1 MHKHVLRNRD
11 YIYCCTSLCNNYRV
25 PRKYLLRRRAERRD
39 ETRRRIVDAAIAL
52 HTTVGPA
59 RTTVS
64 AVAQRA
70 GVQRHT
76 VYSHFPDERSLGLA
90 CSGRFLQQH
99 PLPDAARWRRI
110 VDPGRRLRHA
120 LAEVY
125 DYYERHAAQLAPI
138 LRDAEV
144 HQSTREM
151 VEQRLGP
158 RMAAMVAVLAEPFR
172 SRGRRG
178 VRLRATIHLALAI
191 STWRTLAAAMP
202 REEVVEAALRAARAQ

>member
-1 MHKHVLRNRD
+1 MHKDVLRNRT
-11 YIYCCTSLCNNYRV
+11 IYYCTYLCNNYHV
-25 PRKYLLRRRAERRD
+25 PRKYQLRRRAERQD

-76 VYSHFPDERSLGLA
+76 VYSHFADERSLGLA
-90 CSGRFLQQH
+90 CSGRFMRQH
-99 PLPDAARWRRI
+99 PLPDAAAWRHI
-110 VDPGRRLRHA
+110 ADPGRRLRHA

-125 DYYERHAAQLAPI
+125 AYYERHAAQLAPI

-144 HQSTREM
+144 HPLTREM
-151 VEQRLGP
+151 VEERLSP
-158 RMAAMVAVLAEPFR
+158 EMAAMVTVLAEPFR
-172 SRGRRG
+172 ARGRRA
-178 VRLRATIHLALAI
+178 VRVRAMIHLILAI
-191 STWRTLAAAMP
+191 STWRALAAAMP
-202 REEVVEAALRAARAQ
+202 REEALEVALRAARAQ